1 VLYLEDTA
9 LGTINIST
17 FKTAAVT
24 LFGFFNKE
32 DSNFFDVSPIHARRR
47 MAGRGWDKYTE
58 RLAARQRR
66 VAAVKEEARIAELEG
81 ALPELSQKW
90 SKDRE
95 APSEEDWI
103 SRSSTQATQSTSHGF
118 VSPAAPTMRA
128 PQHAV
133 STLSTSASRSSP
145 PAAEPQR
152 GSLLSAAAITWQP
165 LVLPAYCEEEEEEE
179 DIMAGLEG
187 ALPELPQKWSEDA
200 GVRHREAP
208 SEEDSI
214 SRSSPP
220 AAELPRARQPLV
232 LPAYCEEEEE
242 EEAEEDDLEAALPEL
257 PQKWGGDAGVRLSR
271 KDGPAQSVEKPPYR
285 EAHAPSED
293 SVSRSSTPA
302 SRSSTPA
309 TQSTAP
315 ISVHYLD
322 SLSRSSTPMTRSSTP
337 ASLSSLQVCCM
348 QAGQQQDAT
357 ETLQKLCGILP
368 ITSKTS
374 PSSASSMITM
384 KSLRP
389 GIDDD
394 RALKK
399 LAAATLSCLR
409 NLKPR
414 DGDNRVVV
422 QARLQE
428 LGEWAVP
435 GSTMQL
441 FGSTACDLHA
451 NGADLDLTL
460 IPTP

>member
-1 VLYLEDTA
+1 
-9 LGTINIST
+9 
-17 FKTAAVT
+17 
-24 LFGFFNKE
+24 
-32 DSNFFDVSPIHARRR
+32 

-179 DIMAGLEG
+179 
-187 ALPELPQKWSEDA
+187 
-200 GVRHREAP
+200 
-208 SEEDSI
+208 
-214 SRSSPP
+214 
-220 AAELPRARQPLV
+220 
-232 LPAYCEEEEE
+232 
-242 EEAEEDDLEAALPEL
+242 AEEDDLEDALPEL